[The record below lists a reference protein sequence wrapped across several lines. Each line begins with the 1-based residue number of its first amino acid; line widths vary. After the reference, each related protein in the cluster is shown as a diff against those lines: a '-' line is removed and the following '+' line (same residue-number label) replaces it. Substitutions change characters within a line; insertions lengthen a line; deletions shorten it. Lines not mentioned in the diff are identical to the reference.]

1 MISML
6 TKKLSILTF
15 LALFA
20 ATLTQQ
26 GAAWAQGSATG
37 DDWGQVPT
45 VTSKWTHIT
54 EGSAAGFELKDQY
67 YYVTEDLT
75 FKNTISGDGQGS
87 GMYVQAGRTVTLYI
101 PAGVTLTAIG
111 ADAQGTTGAGAGILL
126 PSGSTLNIIGNGT
139 LKATGG
145 NAADGEK
152 GGNGTDAIF
161 TPDEDGD
168 EGEADEWAWLLGSKI
183 TAGRGGY
190 GGYGGGGA
198 GAGIG
203 TAGGNGGEGAAML
216 ASDDE
221 RVPSSRPD
229 WEGGDLAGRAG
240 DPGSAGSTAEATM
253 GTLNIANTI
262 TQQIS
267 GGAKGNGGAAGYTGK
282 GVYNG
287 GNVTMD
293 IEIQTINGIP
303 IPIPTF
309 DITDLQSIAGGGGG
323 GGGAG
328 GGSAHAIGTGGAGGG
343 GGASGACGSGCAK
356 NGWMNDNWGS
366 VGAGGGQGGYGPEDN
381 NGAAGVTFW
390 FQGDDSEFDDMDNH
404 KPGGVGGAAGT
415 PVSADKSSSVGVAVA
430 PKYKVS
436 YYTVGATLSKNEEE
450 YEVGNDTEIT
460 LPTITSTDGKNY
472 KWILSIYGNT
482 LGATSSHCGGPNGY
496 VYEPGTKVNL
506 SNIYGDIEFCAIYI
520 GCTIDCASETEQ
532 WWNTTWAYLAGGK
545 YAVVNLKNRK
555 LYKDGYWNTL
565 TLPFSLSDEKLATT
579 CLAGADIRKF
589 ENAAWN
595 GTDRVLTL
603 NFSSSNLGAIEAG
616 VPYIIRWGT
625 PETATGEVIEDPCFT
640 NVEVTLTD
648 QSVLDDDDP
657 YNEYETESNNVRF
670 QAVLG
675 PTQLQA
681 NENMFVLGANNKI
694 YKVTKQMYVYAT
706 RAYFDCYSS
715 NEISMAQEIVM
726 DFGEGEQTTTYID
739 NITVEDNRESQVEGI
754 FNLNGQ
760 RLDAPQKGINIINGR
775 KVVIK

>member
-1 MISML
+1 M
-6 TKKLSILTF
+6 KKQSIFTF

-20 ATLTQQ
+20 ATLTHQ
-26 GAAWAQGSATG
+26 GSAWAQEDTKGEN
-37 DDWGQVPT
+37 WGQVPT

-54 EGSAAGFELKDQY
+54 EGSTTGYELKDAY

-75 FKNTISGDGQGS
+75 FTNTISGPGQGS
-87 GMYVQAGRTVTLYI
+87 GMYVQAGRTVNLYI
-101 PAGVTLTAIG
+101 PADVTLTVKG

-126 PSGSTLNIIGNGT
+126 PSGTTLNIIGNGT

-168 EGEADEWAWLLGSKI
+168 EGEADDWAWLLGSKI

-216 ASDDE
+216 SSDDN

-229 WEGGDLAGRAG
+229 WTGGDLAGRAG
-240 DPGSAGSTAEATM
+240 DPGSAGSAAVATM
-253 GTLNIANTI
+253 GTLNIASTI

-282 GVYNG
+282 GVFNG
-287 GNVTMD
+287 GKVTMD

-303 IPIPTF
+303 IPIPQI

-356 NGWMNDNWGS
+356 NGWTNNNWGS

-390 FQGDDSEFDDMDNH
+390 FQGDDSEFDDADNH
-404 KPGGVGGAAGT
+404 KPGGTGGAAGT
-415 PVSADKSSSVGVAVA
+415 PVSADKSSSVGEAVA
-430 PKYKVS
+430 PTYNVKYYAIGVTPSKSNSTYQVGSTAKV
-436 YYTVGATLSKNEEE
+436 
-450 YEVGNDTEIT
+450 T
-460 LPTITSTDGKNY
+460 LPSLNQGDSKY
-472 KWILSIYGNT
+472 KWILSIYGNV
-482 LGATSSHCGGPNGY
+482 LGETSGHCGGPNGDVY
-496 VYEPGTKVNL
+496 VSGDEVDL
-506 SNIYGDIEFCAIYI
+506 SNIYGDIEFCAVYV
-520 GCTIDCASETEQ
+520 GCEIECADEWSSGYQLAYSTAFTPKYTIVD
-532 WWNTTWAYLAGGK
+532 
-545 YAVVNLKNRK
+545 LKGRK

-565 TLPFSLSDEKLATT
+565 TLPFSLSTQKLATT
-579 CLAGADIRKF
+579 CLAGADIRRFKEASWDPGNERLTIKF
-589 ENAAWN
+589 S
-595 GTDRVLTL
+595 D
-603 NFSSSNLGAIEAG
+603 SNEGKIDAG

-625 PETATGEVIEDPCFT
+625 PGNATGEVIYNPSFT
-640 NVEVTLTD
+640 NVTISNDLYNNEE
-648 QSVLDDDDP
+648 LDDPD
-657 YNEYETESNNVRF
+657 NTYETTSGGLRF
-670 QAVLG
+670 EGQIAPELVTASSRSL
-675 PTQLQA
+675 L
-681 NENMFVLGANNKI
+681 LGAKNKF
-694 YKVTKQMYVYAT
+694 YKPKKSLYVYAT
-706 RAYFDCYSS
+706 HAYFSYTQSS
-715 NEISMAQEIVM
+715 GISMAREITL
-726 DFGEGEQTTTYID
+726 DFGGGEQISTSIE
-739 NITVEDNRESQVEGI
+739 NVETDGLRQNTIEGI

>member
-1 MISML
+1 M
-6 TKKLSILTF
+6 KKLSILTL

-20 ATLTQQ
+20 TTLTHQ
-26 GAAWAQGSATG
+26 GGAWAQDTQDTK
-37 DDWGQVPT
+37 DDNWGQVPT

-75 FKNTISGDGQGS
+75 FTNTLSGDGQGS

-111 ADAQGTTGAGAGILL
+111 ANASGTTGAGAGILL
-126 PSGSTLNIIGNGT
+126 PEGSTLNIVGAGKLVAKGGKAANGGEGS
-139 LKATGG
+139 KGG
-145 NAADGEK
+145 DGELDEESIDTWFLGK
-152 GGNGTDAIF
+152 KILCGLGGH
-161 TPDEDGD
+161 
-168 EGEADEWAWLLGSKI
+168 
-183 TAGRGGY
+183 

-203 TAGGNGGEGAAML
+203 TAGGNGGNGSS
-216 ASDDE
+216 SDGE
-221 RVPSSRPD
+221 RPQSYEEF
-229 WEGGDLAGRAG
+229 EGGDIAGHAG
-240 DPGSAGSTAEATM
+240 IPGEAGSAAATM
-253 GTLNIANTI
+253 GTLYIQSTI

-267 GGAKGNGGAAGYTGK
+267 GGAAGSGGAPGGYGKCVYTG
-282 GVYNG
+282 GELEFEGIEVYNIAG
-287 GNVTMD
+287 V
-293 IEIQTINGIP
+293 P
-303 IPIPTF
+303 IPVPEF
-309 DITDLQSIAGGGGG
+309 DLKDFQSVSGGGGG

-328 GGSAHAIGTGGAGGG
+328 GGSAQPIGTGGAGGG
-343 GGASGACGSGCAK
+343 GGGSGACGSASAQSA
-356 NGWMNDNWGS
+356 WVYDDFGS
-366 VGAGGGQGGYGPEDN
+366 VGAGGGKGGVGTDGN
-381 NGAAGVTFW
+381 NGTDGCTFH
-390 FQGDDSEFDDMDNH
+390 FQSEDQDPFKDIDDIKD
-404 KPGGVGGAAGT
+404 GGTGGAAGT
-415 PVSADKSSSVGVAVA
+415 ASIDMASSVGVADA

-436 YYTVGATLSKNEEE
+436 YYTVGAKLSKNEEE
-450 YEVGNDTEIT
+450 YEVGNGSQIT
-460 LPTITSTDGKNY
+460 LPTIESTDGKNY

-482 LGATSSHCGGPNGY
+482 IGTTSSHCGGPNGY
-496 VYEPGTKVNL
+496 VYEPGTTVDL

-565 TLPFSLSDEKLATT
+565 TLPFELDATKLATT

-589 ENAAWN
+589 ESASWD
-595 GTDRVLTL
+595 GTNKTLTL
-603 NFSSSNLGAIEAG
+603 NFTNTNVGMIKAG

-657 YNEYETESNNVRF
+657 YNEDYETESNNVRF

-715 NEISMAQEIVM
+715 NEIAMAQEIVM

>member
-1 MISML
+1 M
-6 TKKLSILTF
+6 KKLSILTL

-111 ADAQGTTGAGAGILL
+111 ANASGTTGAGAGILL
-126 PSGSTLNIIGNGT
+126 PEGSTLNIVGAGKLVAKGGKAANGGEGS
-139 LKATGG
+139 KGG
-145 NAADGEK
+145 DGELDEESIDTWFLGK
-152 GGNGTDAIF
+152 KILCGLGGH
-161 TPDEDGD
+161 
-168 EGEADEWAWLLGSKI
+168 
-183 TAGRGGY
+183 

-203 TAGGNGGEGAAML
+203 TAGGNGGNGSS
-216 ASDDE
+216 SDGE
-221 RVPSSRPD
+221 RPQSYEEF
-229 WEGGDLAGRAG
+229 EGGDIAGHAG
-240 DPGSAGSTAEATM
+240 IPGEAGSAAATM
-253 GTLNIANTI
+253 GTLYIQSTI

-267 GGAKGNGGAAGYTGK
+267 GGAAGSGGAPGGYGKCVYTG
-282 GVYNG
+282 GELEFEGIEVYNIAG
-287 GNVTMD
+287 V
-293 IEIQTINGIP
+293 P
-303 IPIPTF
+303 IPVPEF
-309 DITDLQSIAGGGGG
+309 DLKDFQSVSGGGGG

-328 GGSAHAIGTGGAGGG
+328 GGSAQPIGTGGAGGG
-343 GGASGACGSGCAK
+343 GGGSGACGSASAQSA
-356 NGWMNDNWGS
+356 WVYDDFGS
-366 VGAGGGQGGYGPEDN
+366 VGAGGGKGGVGTDGN
-381 NGAAGVTFW
+381 NGTDGCTFH
-390 FQGDDSEFDDMDNH
+390 FQSEDQDPFKDIDDIKD
-404 KPGGVGGAAGT
+404 GGTGGAAGT
-415 PVSADKSSSVGVAVA
+415 ASIDMASSVGVADA

-436 YYTVGATLSKNEEE
+436 YYTVGAKLSKNEEE
-450 YEVGNDTEIT
+450 YEVGNGSQIT
-460 LPTITSTDGKNY
+460 LPTIESTDGKNY

-482 LGATSSHCGGPNGY
+482 IGTTSSHCGGPNGY
-496 VYEPGTKVNL
+496 VYEPGTTVDL
-506 SNIYGDIEFCAIYI
+506 SNIYGDIEFCAI
-520 GCTIDCASETEQ
+520 TIDCASETEQ

-579 CLAGADIRKF
+579 CLAGADIRRF
-589 ENAAWN
+589 QNASWDSENKK
-595 GTDRVLTL
+595 LTI
-603 NFSSSNLGAIEAG
+603 NFSDSNEGKIDAG
-616 VPYIIRWGT
+616 VPYIIRW
-625 PETATGEVIEDPCFT
+625 ADTGEVIEDPCFT

-648 QSVLDDDDP
+648 QSVLNDDDP
-657 YNEYETESNNVRF
+657 YNEDYETEDNGVRF

-675 PTQLQA
+675 PTQLQP
-681 NENMFVLGANNKI
+681 NDNMFVLGAENKI

-706 RAYFDCYSS
+706 RAYFDCYS
-715 NEISMAQEIVM
+715 NKDISMAQEIVM

-739 NITVEDNRESQVEGI
+739 NITVEDNRESHVEGI

>member
-1 MISML
+1 M
-6 TKKLSILTF
+6 KKLSILTL

-126 PSGSTLNIIGNGT
+126 PEGSTLNIVGAGK
-139 LKATGG
+139 LVAKGG
-145 NAADGEK
+145 NAANGAAGE
-152 GGNGTDAIF
+152 NGRPAF
-161 TPDEDGD
+161 VDGD
-168 EGEADEWAWLLGSKI
+168 SWEAFFLGDQNYP
-183 TAGRGGY
+183 GVGGW
-190 GGYGGGGA
+190 GGHGGGGA

-203 TAGGNGGEGAAML
+203 TAGGNGGAGGTQIADNDENRPHGG
-216 ASDDE
+216 DDE
-221 RVPSSRPD
+221 DVP
-229 WEGGDLAGRAG
+229 GV
-240 DPGSAGSTAEATM
+240 PGNPGANGTTATAM
-253 GTLNIANTI
+253 GTINFQSSI
-262 TQQIS
+262 TTDIS
-267 GGAKGNGGAAGYTGK
+267 GGAAGIGGAPGMPGNGDSH
-282 GVYNG
+282 G
-287 GNVTMD
+287 GDLVIED
-293 IEIQTINGIP
+293 IEIEYVMGIP
-303 IPIPTF
+303 IPVPQM
-309 DITDLQSIAGGGGG
+309 DITNMVAAAGGGGG

-328 GGSAHAIGTGGAGGG
+328 GGSAEAIGTGGAGGG
-343 GGASGACGSGCAK
+343 GGGSGACGNVVTHDS
-356 NGWMNDNWGS
+356 WLNDDHGTA
-366 VGAGGGQGGYGPEDN
+366 GAGGGKGGVGVNGN
-381 NGAAGVTFW
+381 NGKDGYYVYLEGTE
-390 FQGDDSEFDDMDNH
+390 SLFDDTDDI
-404 KPGGVGGAAGT
+404 KDGGAGGAAG
-415 PVSADKSSSVGVAVA
+415 SASVDMSSTNQDVASA
-430 PKYKVS
+430 LKYKVS
-436 YYTVGATLSKNEEE
+436 YYTVGANLSKNEEE
-450 YEVGNDTEIT
+450 YEVGSGSQIT

-579 CLAGADIRKF
+579 CLAGADIRRF
-589 ENAAWN
+589 QNASWDSENKK
-595 GTDRVLTL
+595 LTI
-603 NFSSSNLGAIEAG
+603 NFSDSNEGKIDAG
-616 VPYIIRWGT
+616 VPYIIRW
-625 PETATGEVIEDPCFT
+625 ADTGEVIEDPCFT

-648 QSVLDDDDP
+648 QSVLNDDDP
-657 YNEYETESNNVRF
+657 YNEDYETEDNGVRF

-675 PTQLQA
+675 PTQLQP
-681 NENMFVLGANNKI
+681 NDNMFVLGAENKI

-706 RAYFDCYSS
+706 RAYFDCYS
-715 NEISMAQEIVM
+715 NKDISMAQEIVM

-760 RLDAPQKGINIINGR
+760 RLDARSPKGYQHHQWSQGR
-775 KVVIK
+775 D

>member
-1 MISML
+1 MKKIS
-6 TKKLSILTF
+6 KLSILTF

-26 GAAWAQGSATG
+26 GAAWAQDTDTK
-37 DDWGQVPT
+37 DDNWGQVKT
-45 VTSKWTHIT
+45 ITSEWTHIT
-54 EGSAAGFELKDQY
+54 EGSTTGYELKDAY
-67 YYVTEDLT
+67 YYVTEDLNFT
-75 FKNTISGDGQGS
+75 NTISGPGQGS
-87 GMYVQAGRTVTLYI
+87 GMYVQANRTVTLYI
-101 PAGVTLTAIG
+101 PAGVTLTVKG
-111 ADAQGTTGAGAGILL
+111 ADASGTKGAGAGILL
-126 PSGSTLNIIGNGT
+126 PSGSTLNVIGNGT
-139 LKATGG
+139 LKVTGG
-145 NAADGEK
+145 NAANGEK

-229 WEGGDLAGRAG
+229 WEGGDLAGRPG
-240 DPGSAGSTAEATM
+240 DKGSAGSAAVATM
-253 GTLNIANTI
+253 GTLNIASTI

-282 GVYNG
+282 GVFNG

-356 NGWMNDNWGS
+356 NGWVEDNWGS
-366 VGAGGGQGGYGPEDN
+366 VGAGGGEGGHGPEDN

-404 KPGGVGGAAGT
+404 KPGGAGGAAGT
-415 PVSADKSSSVGVAVA
+415 PVSADMASSVGTAVA
-430 PKYKVS
+430 PTYNVKYYAIGV
-436 YYTVGATLSKNEEE
+436 TPSKNT
-450 YEVGNDTEIT
+450 DTFQPSNSTTIT
-460 LPTITSTDGKNY
+460 LPSLNQGDSNY
-472 KWILSIYGNT
+472 KWILSIYGNV
-482 LGATSSHCGGPNGY
+482 LGETSGHCGGPNGD
-496 VYEPGTKVNL
+496 VYASGDEVDL
-506 SNIYGDIEFCAIYI
+506 SNIYGDIEFCAVYV
-520 GCTIDCASETEQ
+520 GCEIDCASEWSSGYQ
-532 WWNTTWAYLAGGK
+532 LAYSTAFTPK
-545 YAVVNLKNRK
+545 YTIVDLKGRK

-565 TLPFSLSDEKLATT
+565 TLPFSLSAEKLATT
-579 CLAGADIRKF
+579 CLAGADIRRF
-589 ENAAWN
+589 DNASWDSENQK
-595 GTDRVLTL
+595 LTI
-603 NFSSSNLGAIEAG
+603 NFSDSNEGKIDAG

-625 PETATGEVIEDPCFT
+625 PETATGEVINNPSFSNVSIELYDNED
-640 NVEVTLTD
+640 
-648 QSVLDDDDP
+648 LDDVEND
-657 YNEYETESNNVRF
+657 YETSEGGLTFEGQIAPV
-670 QAVLG
+670 QV
-675 PTQLQA
+675 TA
-681 NENMFVLGANNKI
+681 NSRSLLLGAKNKL
-694 YKVTKQMYVYAT
+694 YKPVNAYYVYAT
-706 RAYFDCYSS
+706 HAYFTYTPSS
-715 NEISMAQEIVM
+715 GIAMAQEIVM
-726 DFGEGEQTTTYID
+726 DFGDGEQTTTRIENVNVESSTRGID
-739 NITVEDNRESQVEGI
+739 LDGI
-754 FNLNGQ
+754 FDLQGRRVEN
-760 RLDAPQKGINIINGR
+760 PTKGLYIVNGR
-775 KVVIK
+775 KVLIK

>member
-1 MISML
+1 MKKISIMTL
-6 TKKLSILTF
+6 

-20 ATLTQQ
+20 ATLTHQ
-26 GAAWAQGSATG
+26 GSAWAQDTDTK
-37 DDWGQVPT
+37 DDNWGQVKT
-45 VTSKWTHIT
+45 ITSEWTHIT
-54 EGSAAGFELKDQY
+54 EGSTSGYELKDAY

-75 FKNTISGDGQGS
+75 FTNTISGPGQGS
-87 GMYVQAGRTVTLYI
+87 GMYVQEGKTVNLYI
-101 PAGVTLTAIG
+101 PAGVTLTVKG

-126 PSGSTLNIIGNGT
+126 PSGTTLNVIGNGT

-168 EGEADEWAWLLGSKI
+168 EGEADDWAWLLGSKI

-216 ASDDE
+216 SSDDD

-229 WEGGDLAGRAG
+229 WTGGDLAGRAG
-240 DPGSAGSTAEATM
+240 DPGSAGSAAVATM
-253 GTLNIANTI
+253 GTLNIASTI

-282 GVYNG
+282 GVFNG

-303 IPIPTF
+303 IPIPQI
-309 DITDLQSIAGGGGG
+309 DIKDLQSIAGGGGG

-356 NGWMNDNWGS
+356 NGWINNNWGS

-390 FQGDDSEFDDMDNH
+390 FQGDDSEFDDADNH
-404 KPGGVGGAAGT
+404 KPGGTGGAAGT

-430 PKYKVS
+430 PTYNVKFYAVGVTPSMSNSTYQVGSTAKV
-436 YYTVGATLSKNEEE
+436 
-450 YEVGNDTEIT
+450 T
-460 LPTITSTDGKNY
+460 LPSLNQDDSKY
-472 KWILSIYGNT
+472 KWILSIYGNV
-482 LGATSSHCGGPNGY
+482 LGETSGHCGGPNGD
-496 VYEPGTKVNL
+496 VYASGDEVDL
-506 SNIYGDIEFCAIYI
+506 SNIYGDIEFCAVYV
-520 GCTIDCASETEQ
+520 GCEIECADTWSSFYSLAYSTAFTPKYTIVD
-532 WWNTTWAYLAGGK
+532 
-545 YAVVNLKNRK
+545 LKGRK

-565 TLPFSLSDEKLATT
+565 TLPFSLDASKLATT
-579 CLAGADIRKF
+579 CLAGADIRRFK
-589 ENAAWN
+589 EASWDAGNE
-595 GTDRVLTL
+595 RLTI
-603 NFSSSNLGAIEAG
+603 NFSDSNEGKIDAG

-625 PETATGEVIEDPCFT
+625 PETATGEVINNPSFS
-640 NVEVTLTD
+640 NVSIELYD
-648 QSVLDDDDP
+648 NKDLDEPD
-657 YNEYETESNNVRF
+657 NTYETTSSIGLTFEGQIAPVQVQSYSRT
-670 QAVLG
+670 L
-675 PTQLQA
+675 L
-681 NENMFVLGANNKI
+681 LGAENKL
-694 YKVTKQMYVYAT
+694 YKPKDQLYVYAT
-706 RAYFDCYSS
+706 RAYFTYTSGS
-715 NEISMAQEIVM
+715 GISMAREFVM

-739 NITVEDNRESQVEGI
+739 NITVEDNRESLVEGI

>member
-1 MISML
+1 M
-6 TKKLSILTF
+6 KKLSILTL

-111 ADAQGTTGAGAGILL
+111 ANASGTTGAGAGILL
-126 PSGSTLNIIGNGT
+126 PEGSTLNIVGAGKLVAKGGKAANGGEGS
-139 LKATGG
+139 KGG
-145 NAADGEK
+145 DGELDEESIDTWFLGK
-152 GGNGTDAIF
+152 KILCGLGGH
-161 TPDEDGD
+161 
-168 EGEADEWAWLLGSKI
+168 
-183 TAGRGGY
+183 

-203 TAGGNGGEGAAML
+203 TAGGNGGNGSS
-216 ASDDE
+216 SDGE
-221 RVPSSRPD
+221 RPQSYEEF
-229 WEGGDLAGRAG
+229 EGGDIAGHAG
-240 DPGSAGSTAEATM
+240 IPGEAGSAAATM
-253 GTLNIANTI
+253 GTLYIQSTI

-267 GGAKGNGGAAGYTGK
+267 GGAAGSGGAPGGYGKCVYTG
-282 GVYNG
+282 GELEFEGIEVYNIAG
-287 GNVTMD
+287 V
-293 IEIQTINGIP
+293 P
-303 IPIPTF
+303 IPVPEF
-309 DITDLQSIAGGGGG
+309 DLKDFQSVSGGGGG

-328 GGSAHAIGTGGAGGG
+328 GGSAQPIGTGGAGGG
-343 GGASGACGSGCAK
+343 GGGSGACGSASAQSA
-356 NGWMNDNWGS
+356 WVYDDFGS
-366 VGAGGGQGGYGPEDN
+366 VGAGGGKGGVGTDGN
-381 NGAAGVTFW
+381 NGTDGCTFH
-390 FQGDDSEFDDMDNH
+390 FQSEDQDPFKDIDDIKD
-404 KPGGVGGAAGT
+404 GGTGGAAGT
-415 PVSADKSSSVGVAVA
+415 ASIDMASSVGVADA

-436 YYTVGATLSKNEEE
+436 YYTVGAKLSKNEEE
-450 YEVGNDTEIT
+450 YEVGNGSQIT
-460 LPTITSTDGKNY
+460 LPTIESTDGKNY

-482 LGATSSHCGGPNGY
+482 IGTTSSHCGGPNGY
-496 VYEPGTKVNL
+496 VYEPGTTVDL

-579 CLAGADIRKF
+579 CLAGADIRRF
-589 ENAAWN
+589 QNASWDSENKK
-595 GTDRVLTL
+595 LTI
-603 NFSSSNLGAIEAG
+603 NFSDSNEGKIDAG
-616 VPYIIRWGT
+616 VPYIIRW
-625 PETATGEVIEDPCFT
+625 ADTGEVIEDPCFT

-648 QSVLDDDDP
+648 QSVLNDDDP
-657 YNEYETESNNVRF
+657 YNEDYETEDNGVRF

-675 PTQLQA
+675 PTQLQP
-681 NENMFVLGANNKI
+681 NDNMFVLGAENKI

-706 RAYFDCYSS
+706 RAYFDCYS
-715 NEISMAQEIVM
+715 NKDISMAQEIVM

-739 NITVEDNRESQVEGI
+739 NITVEDNRESHVEGI

>member
-1 MISML
+1 M
-6 TKKLSILTF
+6 KKLSILTF

-20 ATLTQQ
+20 ATLTHQ
-26 GAAWAQGSATG
+26 GGAWAQDTK
-37 DDWGQVPT
+37 DDNWGQVPT

-54 EGSAAGFELKDQY
+54 ESSAAGFELKDQY
-67 YYVTEDLT
+67 YYVSEDLT
-75 FKNTISGDGQGS
+75 FTNTINGPGQGS
-87 GMYVQAGRTVTLYI
+87 GMYVQEGRTVNLYI
-101 PAGVTLTAIG
+101 PAGVTLTVKG
-111 ADAQGTTGAGAGILL
+111 ADANGTKGAGAGILL
-126 PSGSTLNIIGNGT
+126 PEGSTLNVIGNGT

-240 DPGSAGSTAEATM
+240 DPGSAGSAAEATM

-356 NGWMNDNWGS
+356 NGWVSDNWGS

-404 KPGGVGGAAGT
+404 KPGGAGGAAGT

-436 YYTVGATLSKNEEE
+436 YYTVGANLSNNEEE
-450 YEVGNDTEIT
+450 YEVGSGSQIT
-460 LPTITSTDGKNY
+460 LPTITSTDGKSY

-496 VYEPGTKVNL
+496 VYEPGTTTVNL

-565 TLPFSLSDEKLATT
+565 TLPFSLSAEKLATT

-589 ENAAWN
+589 ENASWD
-595 GTDRVLTL
+595 GTNKALTL
-603 NFSSSNLGAIEAG
+603 NFSDSNEGKIDAG
-616 VPYIIRWGT
+616 VPYIIRW
-625 PETATGEVIEDPCFT
+625 ADTGEVIEDPCFT

-648 QSVLDDDDP
+648 QSALNDDDE
-657 YNEYETESNNVRF
+657 YNNYETEDNGVRF
-670 QAVLG
+670 QALIG
-675 PTQLQA
+675 PSQLQA
-681 NENMFVLGANNKI
+681 NDNMFVLGTKNKI
-694 YKVTKQMYVYAT
+694 YKVTKPMYVYAT
-706 RAYFDCYSS
+706 HAYFDCYS
-715 NEISMAQEIVM
+715 NDDISMAHEITL
-726 DFGEGEQTTTYID
+726 DFGGGEQISTSIE
-739 NITVEDNRESQVEGI
+739 NVETDGLRQNTIEGI

-760 RLDAPQKGINIINGR
+760 RLDAPQKGINIINGK

>member
-1 MISML
+1 M
-6 TKKLSILTF
+6 KKLSILTF

-20 ATLTQQ
+20 ATLTHQ
-26 GAAWAQGSATG
+26 GGAWAQDTK
-37 DDWGQVPT
+37 DDNWGQVPT

-126 PSGSTLNIIGNGT
+126 PEGSTLNIVGAGK
-139 LKATGG
+139 LVAKGG
-145 NAADGEK
+145 NAANGAAGE
-152 GGNGTDAIF
+152 NGRPAF
-161 TPDEDGD
+161 VDGD
-168 EGEADEWAWLLGSKI
+168 SWEAFFLGDQNYP
-183 TAGRGGY
+183 GVGGW
-190 GGYGGGGA
+190 GGHGGGGA

-203 TAGGNGGEGAAML
+203 TAGGNGGAGGTQIADNDENRPHGG
-216 ASDDE
+216 DDE
-221 RVPSSRPD
+221 DVP
-229 WEGGDLAGRAG
+229 GV
-240 DPGSAGSTAEATM
+240 PGNPGADGTTATAM
-253 GTLNIANTI
+253 GTINFQSTI
-262 TQQIS
+262 TTDIS
-267 GGAKGNGGAAGYTGK
+267 GGAAGVGGAPGMPGNGDSH
-282 GVYNG
+282 G
-287 GNVTMD
+287 GDLVIED
-293 IEIQTINGIP
+293 IEIEYVMGIP
-303 IPIPTF
+303 IPVPQM
-309 DITDLQSIAGGGGG
+309 DITNMVAAAGGGGG

-328 GGSAHAIGTGGAGGG
+328 GGSAEAIGTGGAGGG
-343 GGASGACGSGCAK
+343 GGGSGACGNVVTHDS
-356 NGWMNDNWGS
+356 WLNDDHGTA
-366 VGAGGGQGGYGPEDN
+366 GAGGGKGGVGVNGN
-381 NGAAGVTFW
+381 NGKDGYYVYLEGTE
-390 FQGDDSEFDDMDNH
+390 SLFDDTDDI
-404 KPGGVGGAAGT
+404 KDGGAGGAAG
-415 PVSADKSSSVGVAVA
+415 SASVDMSSTNQDVASA
-430 PKYKVS
+430 LKYKVS
-436 YYTVGATLSKNEEE
+436 YYTVGANLSKNEEE
-450 YEVGNDTEIT
+450 YEVGSGSQIT

-565 TLPFSLSDEKLATT
+565 TLPFSLSAEKLATT

-589 ENAAWN
+589 ESAAWN

-603 NFSSSNLGAIEAG
+603 NFSDSNLGAIDAG

-648 QSVLDDDDP
+648 QSALNDDDE
-657 YNEYETESNNVRF
+657 YNNYETEDNGVRF
-670 QAVLG
+670 QALLG

-706 RAYFDCYSS
+706 RAYFDCYS
-715 NEISMAQEIVM
+715 NDDISMAQEIVM

>member
-1 MISML
+1 M
-6 TKKLSILTF
+6 KKLSILTF

-20 ATLTQQ
+20 TTLTHQ
-26 GAAWAQGSATG
+26 GGAWAQDTQDTK
-37 DDWGQVPT
+37 DDNWGQVPT

-75 FKNTISGDGQGS
+75 FTNTLSGDGQGS

-126 PSGSTLNIIGNGT
+126 PEGSTLNIVGAGK
-139 LKATGG
+139 LVAKGG
-145 NAADGEK
+145 NAANGAAGE
-152 GGNGTDAIF
+152 NGRPAF
-161 TPDEDGD
+161 VDGD
-168 EGEADEWAWLLGSKI
+168 SWEAFFLGDQNYP
-183 TAGRGGY
+183 GVGGW
-190 GGYGGGGA
+190 GGHGGGGA

-203 TAGGNGGEGAAML
+203 TAGGNGGAGGTQIADNDENRPHGG
-216 ASDDE
+216 DDE
-221 RVPSSRPD
+221 DVP
-229 WEGGDLAGRAG
+229 GV
-240 DPGSAGSTAEATM
+240 PGNPGADGTTATAM
-253 GTLNIANTI
+253 GTINFQSTI
-262 TQQIS
+262 TTDIS
-267 GGAKGNGGAAGYTGK
+267 GGAAGVGGAPGMPGNGDSH
-282 GVYNG
+282 G
-287 GNVTMD
+287 GDLVIED
-293 IEIQTINGIP
+293 IEIEYVMGIP
-303 IPIPTF
+303 IPVPQM
-309 DITDLQSIAGGGGG
+309 DITNMVAAAGGGGG

-328 GGSAHAIGTGGAGGG
+328 GGSAEAIGTGGAGGG
-343 GGASGACGSGCAK
+343 GGGSGACGNVVTHDS
-356 NGWMNDNWGS
+356 WLNDDHGTA
-366 VGAGGGQGGYGPEDN
+366 GAGGGKGGVGVNGN
-381 NGAAGVTFW
+381 NGKDGYYVYLEGTE
-390 FQGDDSEFDDMDNH
+390 SLFDDTDDI
-404 KPGGVGGAAGT
+404 KDGGTGGAAGAAS
-415 PVSADKSSSVGVAVA
+415 VDMSSTNQGVASA
-430 PKYKVS
+430 LKYKVS

-450 YEVGNDTEIT
+450 YEVGNDCEIT

-482 LGATSSHCGGPNGY
+482 IGTTSSHCGGPNGY
-496 VYEPGTKVNL
+496 VYEPGTPVDL

-565 TLPFSLSDEKLATT
+565 TLPFSLSAEKLATT

-603 NFSSSNLGAIEAG
+603 NFSNSNLGAIDAG
-616 VPYIIRWGT
+616 VPYIIRWGK

-657 YNEYETESNNVRF
+657 YNEDYETESNNVRF